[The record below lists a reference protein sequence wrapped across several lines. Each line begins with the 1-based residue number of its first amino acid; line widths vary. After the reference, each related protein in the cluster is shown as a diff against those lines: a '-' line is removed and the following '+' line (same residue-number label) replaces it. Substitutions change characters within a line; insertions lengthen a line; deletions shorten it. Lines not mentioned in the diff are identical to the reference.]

1 MGLFG
6 FGSENENNEE
16 KKETDSSQESLTEK
30 NEKPSPSGSMPRLKS
45 LPSGLKKVS
54 AGSISLSAH
63 EVASHSSQISPPSAN
78 PAQSEEIAAESQRIL
93 ASLASFAESETSA
106 EVVEEKPKLE
116 EEKSTAQTFISP
128 QTPTIISESFSSV
141 SHETIPVEARRQRAY
156 KALSRWV
163 GEPAAQE
170 ISLVSL
176 PKILLSNNEIQAAT
190 IIDQEGLILGLET
203 ALEINRKVMANLML
217 RLFSQCQFA
226 AEELDLTFRNQ
237 TVVHLGELTVQ
248 ISFCQGFYLITFHRS
263 LPSIKLLHRLRKIVR
278 ALARV
283 EMGS

>member
-6 FGSENENNEE
+6 FGSENEKNEE
-16 KKETDSSQESLTEK
+16 KKETDSSQELINEK

-63 EVASHSSQISPPSAN
+63 EAVSHSSQTSPAPSSFT
-78 PAQSEEIAAESQRIL
+78 QSEEIASESQRIL
-93 ASLASFAESETSA
+93 ASLASFTESETSTEA
-106 EVVEEKPKLE
+106 VEEKPKV
-116 EEKSTAQTFISP
+116 EEKTTAQTFISH
-128 QTPTIISESFSSV
+128 QTPTIIPESFSLA
-141 SHETIPVEARRQRAY
+141 SHETISFEVRRQRAY
-156 KALSRWV
+156 KALSCWV

-176 PKILLSNNEIQAAT
+176 PKILLSNNEIQAAA

-237 TVVHLGELTVQ
+237 TLVHLGELTVQ
-248 ISFCQGFYLITFHRS
+248 ISQCHGFYLITFHRA
-263 LPSIKLLHRLRKIVR
+263 LPSMKLLHRLRKIVR